1 MEATTGFHDRV
12 PNPVRHE
19 ADGLFHDPVACHPTH
34 GMCDADAAGGDP
46 TRGLWLRGRE
56 FPATWCVLGWKDR
69 DPMEEDALEALL
81 LIETTAGGSG
91 LARQLRHDLSRGWPV
106 PGVTQEEE
114 GTALLEHAEVLQ
126 GVPRLLATRRRFLL
140 LGIFWALDG
149 SFGSIW
155 HNRGGTRGRLTGAW

>member
-1 MEATTGFHDRV
+1 MTASRIPSVKRRMVSFTIRSRV
-12 PNPVRHE
+12 TPPMACAMRMRREENP
-19 ADGLFHDPVACHPTH
+19 P
-34 GMCDADAAGGDP
+34 
-46 TRGLWLRGRE
+46 RGLVLRGRE

-149 SFGSIW
+149 SFGPIW